1 MIRRYITAAL
11 RSVNILIALLI
22 LAIWAGLA
30 LAAEPAVE
38 VKGVDQ
44 DVQSL
49 KKELVDLNKDLFKLE
64 EEQLVLA
71 GGRTRW
77 LAHATREV
85 EMVLEQIRR
94 TEVMRAA
101 DWLGLVPSAV
111 PTP

>member
-64 EEQLVLA
+64 EELLYPQAPRLRCSCPSTWA
-71 GGRTRW
+71 PSSRSTR
-77 LAHATREV
+77 
-85 EMVLEQIRR
+85 
-94 TEVMRAA
+94 
-101 DWLGLVPSAV
+101 
-111 PTP
+111 